1 MRILESEGN
10 AAAGKRPGASP
21 GRRHRTFGLKRASTT
36 RAGVIDR
43 AEDILASILNLTAEG
58 VIVADGDLRILV
70 FSSGAEAI
78 FGYAANEVLGRSV
91 EILIPQE
98 FRRQHRDHVD
108 EFKSRKQTSSRMRGR
123 MQTMGLTRS
132 GELKPVEVD
141 LSRLQAAQGEI
152 ITAIVRDVTERVETE
167 RLLSAA
173 AEAANTANHAKSA
186 FLAAMSHE
194 IRTPLNGILGMAQ
207 AMAQDELPTR
217 QRERLAVLRDSG
229 ASLLQILNDLLDLS
243 KIESGKL
250 TLEEAEF
257 DIEELLRSAC
267 AAFASLAAQKG
278 LAYEL
283 KVSEGARGRYRGDPL
298 RLRQILH
305 NLISNAIKFT
315 EQGRVEVAVSRR
327 GGRLV
332 MVVRDTGIG
341 IPRDRVSRIFDRFE
355 QADVSTTRRFGGTGL
370 GLAIC
375 HELVRLMGGTIQ
387 VRSEPGRGTVFRV
400 EAPTPRVSSAAS
412 SDGKRADAAPGRRAL
427 RILVAEDNPTNQ
439 IVIRS
444 LLEAAG
450 LDCVVAPDGAAALE
464 AWQAGEW
471 DVILMDVQMP
481 VMDGPTATAAIR
493 AIETEEGGG
502 RIPILGVT
510 ANAMAHQIEE
520 YIAAGMDGV
529 IAKPIQLTEL
539 LTAIGELVD

>member
-1 MRILESEGN
+1 M
-10 AAAGKRPGASP
+10 
-21 GRRHRTFGLKRASTT
+21 
-36 RAGVIDR
+36 IDR

-412 SDGKRADAAPGRRAL
+412 SDGKSADAAPGTRAL

-539 LTAIGELVD
+539 LTAIGELVE

>member
-1 MRILESEGN
+1 MESEGD
-10 AAAGKRPGASP
+10 AAAGKRPA
-21 GRRHRTFGLKRASTT
+21 RRHRTFGLKRASTT

-70 FSSGAEAI
+70 FSRGAEAI
-78 FGYAANEVLGRSV
+78 FDYAANEVLGRSV
-91 EILIPQE
+91 ELLIPQE
-98 FRRQHRDHVD
+98 LRQDHRRHVS
-108 EFKSRKQTSSRMRGR
+108 EFKTRKETSSRMRGR
-123 MQTMGLTRS
+123 MQTMGLTRA
-132 GELKPVEVD
+132 GTLKPVEVD
-141 LSRLQAAQGEI
+141 LSRLQAEQGEI
-152 ITAIVRDVTERVETE
+152 ITAIVRDVTERVESE

-173 AEAANTANHAKSA
+173 AEAANAASHAKSA

-207 AMAQDELPTR
+207 AMAQDDLPTR

-250 TLEEAEF
+250 VLEEAEF
-257 DIEELLRSAC
+257 DLEELLRSAC

-283 KVSEGARGRYRGDPL
+283 TVSEAARGRYRGDPL

-315 EQGRVEVAVSRR
+315 EHGRVEVAVGRR

-332 MVVRDTGIG
+332 MVVRDTGVG
-341 IPRDRVSRIFDRFE
+341 IPKDRVGRIFDRFE
-355 QADVSTTRRFGGTGL
+355 QADVSTTRQFGGTGL

-375 HELVRLMGGTIQ
+375 RELVRLMGGSIR
-387 VRSEPGRGTVFRV
+387 VRSEPGRGTTFRV
-400 EAPTPRVSSAAS
+400 EAPAPRVGEVRGGE
-412 SDGKRADAAPGRRAL
+412 DVQPETTVGDRAL

-439 IVIRS
+439 IVVRG
-444 LLEAAG
+444 LLEAVG
-450 LDCVVAPDGAAALE
+450 LHCAIAPDGAAALE
-464 AWQAGEW
+464 AWKGGAW
-471 DVILMDVQMP
+471 DLILMDVQMP

-493 AIETEEGGG
+493 AIEAEEGGG

-510 ANAMAHQIEE
+510 ANAMTHQIEE
-520 YIAAGMDGV
+520 YIAAGMDSV
-529 IAKPIQLTEL
+529 IAKPIQLPEL
-539 LTAIGELVD
+539 LTAIAELVD